1 MISRTRT
8 FLILMLMLLLIR
20 CAKEEP
26 TEFPALNYSG
36 VEKQVVEKLERL
48 RAEVQGDFKSA
59 LKWGTL
65 GMNLHIHGFK
75 QQALLCYE
83 QASNL
88 DSKDFR
94 WPYFYAILLE
104 ESGSNEAMT
113 WFERALRIR
122 PNYAPLLV
130 RVAQSL
136 LNKGKVQEARVK
148 FQQATEADP
157 HCSHA
162 YLDLAQIAFAENRL
176 GESRSLLEAALK
188 ANPKHGEARS
198 LLATVYR
205 LQKQPEIE
213 KVAAPGSDQKTP
225 LVDPVYASLV
235 NEGVSS
241 YWHRVR
247 GRIFLEN
254 GRYQEAAREFENALK
269 SKPDAEAYN
278 NLGAIM
284 EKMDKLPD
292 AVSLYQKSI
301 TLQPTPLA
309 YCNLGSA
316 LGKQGRY
323 VDSIQASSKAVQ
335 LKPNYPDANF
345 NIGVAYFHM
354 DRWQKALQALRQTV
368 RLEPNHAPSH
378 YLLTQCYLA
387 LKDRKSASM
396 EFETLRKLNPDLA
409 KRLEAQFTQ

>member
-1 MISRTRT
+1 
-8 FLILMLMLLLIR
+8 MLLLIR

-26 TEFPALNYSG
+26 SKLPVLNYSG
-36 VEKQVVEKLERL
+36 VERQVVEKLERL
-48 RAEVQGDFKSA
+48 RAEVQGDPASA
-59 LKWGTL
+59 PKWGTL

-75 QQALLCYE
+75 QQALSCYE
-83 QASNL
+83 RASNL
-88 DSKDFR
+88 DRNEFR

-104 ESGSNEAMT
+104 ESGSDEAAS
-113 WFERALRIR
+113 WFERALQIR
-122 PNYAPLLV
+122 ADHAPLLV
-130 RVAQSL
+130 RVGESL
-136 LNKGKVQEARVK
+136 LNRGKVQEAWVK

-162 YLDLAQIAFAENRL
+162 YLDLAQIALAENRL
-176 GESRSLLEAALK
+176 GASLTLLEAALK
-188 ANPKHGEARS
+188 ANPKHSEVRN

-205 LQKQPEIE
+205 LQKRAEIE

-235 NEGVSS
+235 DEGVSS

-301 TLQPTPLA
+301 ALQPTALA

-316 LGKQGRY
+316 LGKQERY
-323 VDSIQASSKAVQ
+323 PESIEASLHAIQ
-335 LKPNYPDANF
+335 LKPNYADAYLNVGLAKF
-345 NIGVAYFHM
+345 NM
-354 DRWQKALQALRQTV
+354 DRWQEAIQSLRQTV
-368 RLEPNHAPSH
+368 LLEPDNAPAH

-387 LKDRKSASM
+387 LKDRKSASL
-396 EFETLRKLNPDLA
+396 EFETLRKLNPGLA
-409 KRLEAQFTQ
+409 KRLEAQFMQ